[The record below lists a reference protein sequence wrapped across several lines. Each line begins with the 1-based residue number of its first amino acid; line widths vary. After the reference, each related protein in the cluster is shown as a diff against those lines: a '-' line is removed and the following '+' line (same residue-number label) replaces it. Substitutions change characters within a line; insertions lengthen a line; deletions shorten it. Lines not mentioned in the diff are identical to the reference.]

1 MKPTP
6 LNSQPLMIRRVII
19 AAREGAMQC
28 PRCSYV
34 LSYSDA
40 LLCRVGETHYCPRC
54 WSRIPDQTE
63 TDLHPDAGPHDTA
76 VDEQP
81 QEHTQDDAEAHVAV
95 PKNKRSD

>member
-1 MKPTP
+1 MMTTP
-6 LNSQPLMIRRVII
+6 LNREPRLIRRVII

-54 WSRIPDQTE
+54 WSRIPNPGETE
-63 TDLHPDAGPHDTA
+63 IHPDGGPHDATTDA
-76 VDEQP
+76 GEGK
-81 QEHTQDDAEAHVAV
+81 TKDDDQAHVAL
-95 PKNKRSD
+95 P

>member
-1 MKPTP
+1 
-6 LNSQPLMIRRVII
+6 VII

-40 LLCRVGETHYCPRC
+40 LLCRVGDTHYCPRC

-63 TDLHPDAGPHDTA
+63 TDSQSDGGPHDATT
-76 VDEQP
+76 DERAKQS
-81 QEHTQDDAEAHVAV
+81 TKDDAETHVAL
-95 PKNKRSD
+95 PEDKRERLRDGKETRGNQSQ